1 MGNESVIE
9 EETNSRKNDELIL
22 YKLDELKAGNKKQDE
37 TTNKI
42 LVLLTGNGKPENGLI
57 VKHHKL
63 VERVKSNTDVLS
75 KHWRMLSAIAIGV
88 FGTIFG
94 VLFKIVYT
102 IIK

>member
-9 EETNSRKNDELIL
+9 EETNSRKNDETIL
-22 YKLDELKAGNKKQDE
+22 LKLENILEYNARQDE
-37 TTNKI
+37 AISKI
-42 LVLLTGNGKPENGLI
+42 LIILTGNGDPEKGLI

-94 VLFKIVYT
+94 VFIRMVYT